1 MGNVT
6 RPRLLEED
14 MKLLKA
20 IAKHGFVD
28 IQYVYFFL
36 YKKNKKRTI
45 DDRIVQLSK
54 YAYVGIIK
62 TFVPSEYTMFQKTG
76 YQIIT
81 LAKEGLKL
89 MRELGYDVIDNLHTL
104 KTSAPYRMY
113 HQVQVATTC
122 DSLQLQF
129 LSQQS
134 KFEVCDIKNE
144 RESTLDGVSNQP
156 DAIVLFKPKDNTK
169 KLGIAIFIEIERSYS
184 SEKTIER
191 KLKSYESNIK
201 TNRYQELFHI
211 PLIKQR
217 VVFVAQT
224 SLQYEHILYKI
235 SQLNRGNIEVLV
247 TTYQDICKQGL
258 EDIYTNPY
266 TLKKFKLLAESIEN
280 D

>member
-1 MGNVT
+1 MGNLT

-36 YKKNKKRTI
+36 YKQNKKRTI

-54 YAYVGIIK
+54 YHYLGIIK
-62 TFVPSEYTMFQKTG
+62 TFIPSEYTMLHKTG

-81 LAKEGLKL
+81 LGREGLKI
-89 MRELGYDVIDNLHTL
+89 MKALGYDIIDNLNTL

-113 HQVQVATTC
+113 HQVQVSTTC
-122 DSLQLQF
+122 DTLQYQF
-129 LSQQS
+129 QS
-134 KFEVCDIKNE
+134 EKSNFKVYDIKNE
-144 RESTLDGVSNQP
+144 RESTLDGTSNQP
-156 DAIVLFKPKDNTK
+156 DAIVLFKPKDDSK
-169 KLGIAIFIEIERSYS
+169 KLGIAIFIEIERSYA

-217 VVFVAQT
+217 VLFVAQT
-224 SLQYEHILYKI
+224 KSQYDHILYKI

-247 TTYQDICKQGL
+247 TTYQDICKRGL
-258 EDIYTNPY
+258 EEIYTNPLS
-266 TLKKFKLLAESIEN
+266 LKNFKLLAESIE
-280 D
+280 